1 MLTDVLVGVAAL
13 PVSFA
18 NAYLWLLTVFSGRM
32 PAPKY
37 RLPRRRFAI
46 VVPAHDEEAG
56 IAATVK
62 NLLGI
67 AYPKEMFSV
76 VVVADNCS
84 DRTSAL
90 AEEAGA
96 RVLVRQDENLRG
108 KGYALLHA
116 FNLLAPEVDALVVV
130 DADTI
135 VSSNLLAAFSAR
147 LDAGADVVQA
157 DYAVRNP
164 EASWRTRL
172 MAIAFGAFHVL
183 RSAAR
188 ERLRFSCGLRGNGMC
203 FSSKILSVVPY
214 DAFSVVEDIE
224 YGVRLGEAGQRVHY
238 AGEAHVYGE
247 MVSGERASRSQR
259 SRWERGRTALAQAHA
274 LPLLRRAL
282 ARRDWILADLAA
294 DLLVPPLGTLAA
306 ATMVGLTA
314 ALLVRYSEGGSI
326 ALAIWLANV
335 AVLLAYVLRG
345 WSLSKTGL
353 RGLLE
358 LGCAPLYVA
367 WKIWL
372 RLRQPRNPTNWVRTA
387 REGQD
392 AASPPPAR

>member
-1 MLTDVLVGVAAL
+1 MLTDVLVGVASL
-13 PVSFA
+13 PVSLA
-18 NAYLWLLTVFSGRM
+18 NVYLWLLTVFSARA

-37 RLPRRRFAI
+37 GAPRRRFAV

-62 NLLGI
+62 NLLCI
-67 AYPKEMFSV
+67 DYPKDMFSV

-84 DRTSAL
+84 DGTAEL
-90 AEEAGA
+90 AAASGA
-96 RVLVRQDENLRG
+96 RVLVRHDDKLRG

-116 FNLLAPEVDALVVV
+116 FTLLAPEVDALVVV

-135 VSSNLLAAFSAR
+135 VSPNLLAAFSAR
-147 LDAGADVVQA
+147 LAAGADVVQA

-164 EASWRTRL
+164 DASWRTRL

-188 ERLRFSCGLRGNGMC
+188 ERLRVSSGLRGNGMC
-203 FSSKILSVVPY
+203 FTSKILSVVPY

-259 SRWERGRTALAQAHA
+259 SRWERGRTELAHA
-274 LPLLRRAL
+274 HAFPLMRRAL

-294 DLLVPPLGTLAA
+294 DLWVPPLGTLAA
-306 ATMVGLTA
+306 ATMVGLAA
-314 ALLVRYSEGGSI
+314 ALLVRYAEGGSI
-326 ALAIWLANV
+326 ALAIWTANL

-353 RGLLE
+353 RGLLG
-358 LGCAPLYVA
+358 LVFAPLYVA

-372 RLRQPRNPTNWVRTA
+372 RLRQPRNPSTWVRTA
-387 REGQD
+387 REPQD
-392 AASPPPAR
+392 AASPPPAH

>member
-1 MLTDVLVGVAAL
+1 MLADVLVGVAAL

-18 NAYLWLLTVFSGRM
+18 NAYLLLLTVLSGRA
-32 PAPKY
+32 PAPQY
-37 RLPRRRFAI
+37 GAPRRRFAI
-46 VVPAHDEEAG
+46 VVPAHNEEAG

-62 NLLGI
+62 NLFSI
-67 AYPKEMFSV
+67 DYPKDRFSV

-84 DRTSAL
+84 DGTAAL
-90 AEEAGA
+90 AEAAGA
-96 RVLVRQDENLRG
+96 RVLVRHDEKLRG
-108 KGYALLHA
+108 KGYALQHA
-116 FNLLAPEVDALVVV
+116 FTLLAPEVDALVVV

-135 VSSNLLAAFSAR
+135 VSPNLLAAFSAR
-147 LDAGADVVQA
+147 LDAGADVAQA

-188 ERLRFSCGLRGNGMC
+188 ERLRVSSGLRGNGMC
-203 FSSKILSVVPY
+203 FTSKILSVVPY
-214 DAFSVVEDIE
+214 NAFSVVEDIE

-247 MVSGERASRSQR
+247 MVSTERASRSQR
-259 SRWERGRTALAQAHA
+259 SRWERGRTALTREHA
-274 LPLLRRAL
+274 FPLLRQAL
-282 ARRDWILADLAA
+282 ARRDWVLADLAA
-294 DLLVPPLGTLAA
+294 DLLVPPLGTLAS
-306 ATMVGLTA
+306 ATMVGLAA
-314 ALLVRYSEGGSI
+314 ALAVRYLEGGSI
-326 ALAIWLANV
+326 ALTIWIANLAI
-335 AVLLAYVLRG
+335 LLAYVLRG

-358 LGCAPLYVA
+358 LGCAPIYVV

-372 RLRQPRNPTNWVRTA
+372 RLRQPRNPTDWVRTA
-387 REGQD
+387 REPQD

>member
-116 FNLLAPEVDALVVV
+116 F
-130 DADTI
+130 
-135 VSSNLLAAFSAR
+135 
-147 LDAGADVVQA
+147 
-157 DYAVRNP
+157 
-164 EASWRTRL
+164 
-172 MAIAFGAFHVL
+172 
-183 RSAAR
+183 
-188 ERLRFSCGLRGNGMC
+188 
-203 FSSKILSVVPY
+203 
-214 DAFSVVEDIE
+214 
-224 YGVRLGEAGQRVHY
+224 
-238 AGEAHVYGE
+238 
-247 MVSGERASRSQR
+247 
-259 SRWERGRTALAQAHA
+259 
-274 LPLLRRAL
+274 
-282 ARRDWILADLAA
+282 
-294 DLLVPPLGTLAA
+294 
-306 ATMVGLTA
+306 
-314 ALLVRYSEGGSI
+314 
-326 ALAIWLANV
+326 
-335 AVLLAYVLRG
+335 
-345 WSLSKTGL
+345 
-353 RGLLE
+353 
-358 LGCAPLYVA
+358 
-367 WKIWL
+367 
-372 RLRQPRNPTNWVRTA
+372 
-387 REGQD
+387 
-392 AASPPPAR
+392 